1 MEEIW
6 KDIEGY
12 EGLYQVSNFGRVKS
26 LSRPYK
32 NQYGDFGMK
41 PEKILKQKI
50 SCYKKEEAHING
62 YYVVSLSKD
71 DRGQWKRV
79 HRIVAKAFIENPHKK
94 SEVNHKNGNKLDN
107 NVDNLEWVT
116 HRENCKHAW
125 VTGLRTK
132 SEEERRKKIQ
142 MYNIKL
148 KSINEHDVFKIYNE
162 YKTKKVTMKDL
173 SEKYNVCRQTICN
186 IVNKKNAIYKKI
198 LERNN
203 EN

>member
-1 MEEIW
+1 M
-6 KDIEGY
+6 
-12 EGLYQVSNFGRVKS
+12 
-26 LSRPYK
+26 
-32 NQYGDFGMK
+32 
-41 PEKILKQKI
+41 
-50 SCYKKEEAHING
+50 
-62 YYVVSLSKD
+62 
-71 DRGQWKRV
+71 
-79 HRIVAKAFIENPHKK
+79 
-94 SEVNHKNGNKLDN
+94 
-107 NVDNLEWVT
+107 DNLEWVT
-116 HRENCKHAW
+116 HRENCKHTW

>member
-1 MEEIW
+1 
-6 KDIEGY
+6 
-12 EGLYQVSNFGRVKS
+12 
-26 LSRPYK
+26 
-32 NQYGDFGMK
+32 
-41 PEKILKQKI
+41 
-50 SCYKKEEAHING
+50 
-62 YYVVSLSKD
+62 
-71 DRGQWKRV
+71 
-79 HRIVAKAFIENPHKK
+79 
-94 SEVNHKNGNKLDN
+94 
-107 NVDNLEWVT
+107 
-116 HRENCKHAW
+116 
-125 VTGLRTK
+125 
-132 SEEERRKKIQ
+132 